1 MARLM
6 DINARHGDESQAAH
20 RANRPIWIWVAIAAL
35 VVIAVIAVLSRAA
48 TGPAANTGRVAAETA
63 HVRAGVAPGVGATY
77 AGQPGGRPD
86 GTPSP
91 NPNAP
96 KEDATR

>member
-6 DINARHGDESQAAH
+6 DVNARHGDESQATH
-20 RANRPIWIWVAIAAL
+20 RFNRPIWIWALLVAVLVIAAI
-35 VVIAVIAVLSRAA
+35 VALSRAA
-48 TGPAANTGRVAAETA
+48 VGPGSNSGRVAADTS
-63 HVRAGVAPGVGATY
+63 HVEGGVAPGVGSTY
-77 AGQPGGRPD
+77 AGQPGGRAD

>member
-1 MARLM
+1 MARLI
-6 DINARHGDESQAAH
+6 DLNERHGDESQATH
-20 RANRPIWIWVAIAAL
+20 RLNRPIWLWAALIAVVIIGIIAAL
-35 VVIAVIAVLSRAA
+35 SIAG
-48 TGPAANTGRVAAETA
+48 TGPGANTGRVAADTSRVEG
-63 HVRAGVAPGVGATY
+63 GVAPGVGSTY
-77 AGQPGGRPD
+77 AGQPGGRAD

>member
-20 RANRPIWIWVAIAAL
+20 RANRPIWIWALLIAV
-35 VVIAVIAVLSRAA
+35 VVIAAIVALSRAA
-48 TGPAANTGRVAAETA
+48 TGPGANSGRVAAETSN
-63 HVRAGVAPGVGATY
+63 VRAGVAPGVGATY
-77 AGQPGGRPD
+77 AGQPGGRTD

>member
-20 RANRPIWIWVAIAAL
+20 RSNRPIWIWVLIAA
-35 VVIAVIAVLSRAA
+35 VIMIAIIAALSRAA
-48 TGPAANTGRVAAETA
+48 TGPGANTGRVASETS
-63 HVRAGVAPGVGATY
+63 HVEAGVAPGVGSTY
-77 AGQPGGRPD
+77 SGQPGGRTD
-86 GTPSP
+86 GTPAP

>member
-1 MARLM
+1 MARLI
-6 DINARHGDESQAAH
+6 DLNARRGDESQAAQ
-20 RANRPIWIWVAIAAL
+20 RLNRPIRLWAALIAVVIIGVIAAL
-35 VVIAVIAVLSRAA
+35 SIAA
-48 TGPAANTGRVAAETA
+48 TGPGANTGRVAADTSRVEG
-63 HVRAGVAPGVGATY
+63 GVAPGVGSSF

-86 GTPSP
+86 GKPSP